1 MAGNEQIKQ
10 RNLAYIML
18 KLYKDNW
25 KAKFPMDMGIPIDV
39 CVSIMA
45 KYGREVAQM
54 IDKER
59 EELLSLG
66 RSDVPTAKKIIDNAM
81 KKIERTISTCEDP
94 SKIART
100 IQILEELDKSS
111 DNLRKEKKKT
121 ILDKYKN
128 KNNNEDD

>member
-10 RNLAYIML
+10 RNLAYLML

-25 KAKFPMDMGIPIDV
+25 KARFPMDMGIPIDV

-45 KYGREVAQM
+45 KYGREAAQM

-59 EELLSLG
+59 EDLLSLN
-66 RSDVPTAKKIIDNAM
+66 RKDVPTANKIIDNAM
-81 KKIERTISTCEDP
+81 KKIERTITTCEDP

-100 IQILEELDKSS
+100 IQILEELNKSS
-111 DNLRKEKKKT
+111 DMLRKEKKKS

-128 KNNNEDD
+128 NSNNEDD